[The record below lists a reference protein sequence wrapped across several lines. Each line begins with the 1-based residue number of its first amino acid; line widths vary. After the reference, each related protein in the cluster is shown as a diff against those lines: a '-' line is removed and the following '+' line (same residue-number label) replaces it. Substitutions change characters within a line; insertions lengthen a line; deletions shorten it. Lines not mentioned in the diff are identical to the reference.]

1 VTSPVVTHPV
11 CDLNMRE
18 RIRQAR
24 MDALS
29 RAVVRAKKRAGLLD
43 GLLRRQQ
50 AAKRAGAADSAVLA
64 DHGEDVWKALRF

>member
-24 MDALS
+24 LDALS
-29 RAVVRAKKRAGLLD
+29 RAVVRAKRRGGLLD
-43 GLLRRQQ
+43 RVLRRQQ
-50 AAKRAGAADSAVLA
+50 AKWAGAADGAVLA